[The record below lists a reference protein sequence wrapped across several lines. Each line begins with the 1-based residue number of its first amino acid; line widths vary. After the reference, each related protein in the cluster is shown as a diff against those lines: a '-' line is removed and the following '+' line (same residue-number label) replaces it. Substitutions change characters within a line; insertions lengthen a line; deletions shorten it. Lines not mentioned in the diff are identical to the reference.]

1 MNERRVVITGMG
13 AVTPL
18 GNDLDT
24 TWQALL
30 EGRSGVASIT
40 RFDAS
45 SLPVRVAC
53 EVKNFEPTV
62 AIDAKELRRMDLYEQ
77 YAIVAA
83 KQAIANAGLS
93 ITPELS
99 EDTAIVIGTAIG
111 GLQTLLDQY
120 EILKQQGPRR
130 ISPFCIPMVINNGA
144 SGMLAIEIG
153 ARGPSNSPVS
163 ACATSNDALG
173 QAYMMVRRGDATVA
187 IAGGADATVTFIG
200 VASFDRL
207 GALSHDNEL
216 PSQSPKP
223 FDKNRDGVI
232 IGEGAVVMTLESL
245 EFARARGANILAE
258 IVGYGQTTDAF
269 HVIAPAEGGAGAAR
283 AIQRALNSAGIGPQ
297 DIDYINA
304 HGTATPLNDV
314 AEAQAIK
321 TVFGE
326 HAGRVAIS
334 GTKSMTGH
342 MMGAAGAMEAAICV
356 RAIQTGLVPGTRN
369 LVEVDP
375 QCAGLDFMPN
385 ETRPLRINYAMNN
398 SFGFGG
404 HNSVLILK
412 RFESL

>member
-1 MNERRVVITGMG
+1 MKEERVVITGIG

-18 GNDLDT
+18 GNDMDT

-30 EGRSGVASIT
+30 DGKSGVAPIT

-45 SLPVRVAC
+45 QLPVRVGC
-53 EVKNFEPTV
+53 EIKNFEPTV
-62 AIDAKELRRMDLYEQ
+62 AIDPKDLRRMDLYEQ
-77 YAIVAA
+77 YALVAA
-83 KQAIANAGLS
+83 RQAMANAGLS
-93 ITPELS
+93 ITPELA
-99 EDTAIVIGTAIG
+99 EDTAIVLGTAIG

-153 ARGPSNSPVS
+153 AKGPSNSPVS

-173 QAYMMVRRGDATVA
+173 QAYLMVRRGDATVA

-232 IGEGAVVMTLESL
+232 IGEGAVVMTLEKL
-245 EFARARGANILAE
+245 AFAQARGANILAE

-269 HVIAPAEGGAGAAR
+269 HVIAPSEGGVGAAR
-283 AIQRALNSAGIGPQ
+283 AIRRALNSAGIGPH

-369 LVEVDP
+369 LTEVDP

-385 ETRPLRINYAMNN
+385 ETRPLRINHAMNN

-404 HNSVLILK
+404 HNSVLVIK
-412 RFESL
+412 RFE

>member
-1 MNERRVVITGMG
+1 MKEERVVITGIG

-18 GNDLDT
+18 GNDMDT
-24 TWQALL
+24 AWQALL
-30 EGRSGVASIT
+30 EGKSGVAPIT
-40 RFDAS
+40 RFDPDK
-45 SLPVRVAC
+45 LPVRVAC
-53 EVKNFEPTV
+53 EIKNFDPTV
-62 AIDAKELRRMDLYEQ
+62 AIDPKELRRMDLYEQ
-77 YAIVAA
+77 YAVVAA

-99 EDTAIVIGTAIG
+99 EDTAIVLGTAIG

-153 ARGPSNSPVS
+153 AKGPSNSPVS

-173 QAYMMVRRGDATVA
+173 QAWLMVRRGDAKVA

-223 FDKNRDGVI
+223 FDKNRDGVV

-283 AIQRALNSAGIGPQ
+283 AIQRALNTAGIGPQ

-342 MMGAAGAMEAAICV
+342 MMGAAGAMEAAVCV
-356 RAIQTGLVPGTRN
+356 RAIQTGLAPGTRN
-369 LVEVDP
+369 LTEVDP

-385 ETRPLRINYAMNN
+385 ETRSLRVNYAMNN

-404 HNSVLILK
+404 HNSVLVIK
-412 RFESL
+412 RFESF

>member
-1 MNERRVVITGMG
+1 MKEERVVITGIG

-18 GNDLDT
+18 GNDMDT

-30 EGRSGVASIT
+30 DGRSGVAPIT

-45 SLPVRVAC
+45 KLPVRVAC
-53 EVKNFEPTV
+53 EIRNFDPTV
-62 AIDAKELRRMDLYEQ
+62 AIDPKELRRMDLYEQ
-77 YAIVAA
+77 YALVAA
-83 KQAIANAGLS
+83 KQAMASAGLTV
-93 ITPELS
+93 TPDLA
-99 EDTAIVIGTAIG
+99 EDTAIVLGTAIG

-153 ARGPSNSPVS
+153 AKGPSNSPVS

-173 QAYMMVRRGDATVA
+173 QAYLMVRRGDATVA

-216 PSQSPKP
+216 PSRSPKP

-232 IGEGAVVMTLESL
+232 IGEGAVVMTLETL
-245 EFARARGANILAE
+245 DFARARGANILAE

-269 HVIAPAEGGAGAAR
+269 HVIAPSEGGVGAAR
-283 AIQRALNSAGIGPQ
+283 AIQRALKSAGIGPQ

-314 AEAQAIK
+314 AEARAIK

-334 GTKSMTGH
+334 ATKSMTGH

-369 LVEVDP
+369 LTEVDP

-385 ETRPLRINYAMNN
+385 ETRAMRIRYAMNN

-404 HNSVLILK
+404 HNSVLVIK
-412 RFESL
+412 RFE

>member
-1 MNERRVVITGMG
+1 MKEERVVITGIG

-30 EGRSGVASIT
+30 DGKSGVAPIT

-45 SLPVRVAC
+45 ALPVRVAC
-53 EVKNFEPTV
+53 EIKNFDPTV
-62 AIDAKELRRMDLYEQ
+62 AIDPKELRRMDLYEQ
-77 YAIVAA
+77 YAVVAA
-83 KQAIANAGLS
+83 KQAIVNAGLS
-93 ITPELS
+93 ITPDLS
-99 EDTAIVIGTAIG
+99 EDTAIVLGTAIG

-153 ARGPSNSPVS
+153 AKGPSNSPVS

-173 QAYMMVRRGDATVA
+173 QAYLMVRRGDAKVA
-187 IAGGADATVTFIG
+187 IAGGADATVTYIG

-216 PSQSPKP
+216 PSRSPRP
-223 FDKNRDGVI
+223 FDKNRDGVV
-232 IGEGAVVMTLESL
+232 IGEGAVVMTLEAL
-245 EFARARGANILAE
+245 DFARARGAGILAE

-283 AIQRALNSAGIGPQ
+283 AIQRALNSAGIGPR

-314 AEAQAIK
+314 AEAQAIR

-342 MMGAAGAMEAAICV
+342 MMGAAGAMEAAVCV

-369 LVEVDP
+369 LSDVDP

-385 ETRPLRINYAMNN
+385 ETRSLRVNYAMNN

-404 HNSVLILK
+404 HNSVLIIR
-412 RFESL
+412 RFE

>member
-30 EGRSGVASIT
+30 EGRSGVAPIT

-45 SLPVRVAC
+45 GLPVRVAC
-53 EVKNFEPTV
+53 EIKNFEPTV

-173 QAYMMVRRGDATVA
+173 QAYLMVRRGDATVA

-326 HAGRVAIS
+326 HAGRVAVS

-356 RAIQTGLVPGTRN
+356 RAIQTGFVPGTRN
-369 LVEVDP
+369 LTEVDP
-375 QCAGLDFMPN
+375 QCAGLDLMPN
-385 ETRPLRINYAMNN
+385 ETRPLRINHAMNN